1 MARTSIKKQTS
12 QTSQMSSVEQPV
24 SQVQEPIIVEEPVVV
39 EKVSKKVSKKTTK
52 KSESVSQTASV
63 EETVVPVQPT
73 EETEVL
79 PVSTSDALDMEQV
92 VSEQSNDFLS
102 KIQQLSMLVSTLKSD
117 FKLLEKKYQKDLKL
131 AQKIKNKKNRKTG
144 NRAPS
149 GFVKPT
155 RISDELADFLG
166 KEIGTE
172 MARTAVTR
180 EINEYIRNN
189 SLQDKNNGRKIIADP
204 KLTTLLKLKSE
215 DELTYF
221 NLQKYMSCH
230 FAKSEKAVLP
240 VQPHAEVSL

>member
-1 MARTSIKKQTS
+1 MARTSIKK

-24 SQVQEPIIVEEPVVV
+24 SQVQETVVVEQPVVV
-39 EKVSKKVSKKTTK
+39 EKITKKSSTKKTTK
-52 KSESVSQTASV
+52 KSESVSQQPVV
-63 EETVVPVQPT
+63 EETVVPVQTT

-79 PVSTSDALDMEQV
+79 PVSTSDILDMEQV

-204 KLTTLLKLKSE
+204 KLTTLLKLKSD

-230 FAKSEKAVLP
+230 FAKSEKTLSLLP
-240 VQPHAEVSL
+240 SQVPVEVSL

>member
-1 MARTSIKKQTS
+1 
-12 QTSQMSSVEQPV
+12 MSSVEQPV
-24 SQVQEPIIVEEPVVV
+24 SQVQEPVVVEEPVV
-39 EKVSKKVSKKTTK
+39 EKVSKKSSTK
-52 KSESVSQTASV
+52 KSSKKVEVVSQPAVV
-63 EETVVPVQPT
+63 EEPVVSLKT
-73 EETEVL
+73 SEETEVV
-79 PVSTSDALDMEQV
+79 PVSTSDILDMEQV

-166 KEIGTE
+166 KDIGTE

-204 KLTTLLKLKSE
+204 KLTTLLKLKSK

-230 FAKSEKAVLP
+230 FAKSEKTLA
-240 VQPHAEVSL
+240 VQPVVEASL

>member
-1 MARTSIKKQTS
+1 MARTSTKK
-12 QTSQMSSVEQPV
+12 QTSQMSSVEQPE
-24 SQVQEPIIVEEPVVV
+24 SQVQEPVIVEEPVV
-39 EKVSKKVSKKTTK
+39 EKVTKKSSTKKSSKKV
-52 KSESVSQTASV
+52 ESVSQPVVV
-63 EETVVPVQPT
+63 EEPVVSLQT
-73 EETEVL
+73 SEETEVL
-79 PVSTSDALDMEQV
+79 PLSTSDILDMEQV

-155 RISDELADFLG
+155 RISDELAEFLG
-166 KEIGTE
+166 KEVGTE

-180 EINEYIRNN
+180 EINEYIRNH

-204 KLTTLLKLKSE
+204 KLSTLLKLKSD

-230 FAKSEKAVLP
+230 FAKSEKTLSLQA
-240 VQPHAEVSL
+240 VQPQVQVSV

>member
-1 MARTSIKKQTS
+1 MARTSTKK
-12 QTSQMSSVEQPV
+12 QTSQMSSVEQPE
-24 SQVQEPIIVEEPVVV
+24 SQVQEPVIVEEPVV
-39 EKVSKKVSKKTTK
+39 EKVTKKSSTKKSSKKV
-52 KSESVSQTASV
+52 ESVSQPVVV
-63 EETVVPVQPT
+63 EEPVVSLQSS

-79 PVSTSDALDMEQV
+79 PLSTSDILDMEQV

-155 RISDELADFLG
+155 RISDELAEFLG
-166 KEIGTE
+166 KEVGTE

-180 EINEYIRNN
+180 EINEYIRNH

-204 KLTTLLKLKSE
+204 KLSTLLKLKSD

-230 FAKSEKAVLP
+230 FAKSEKTLSLQA
-240 VQPHAEVSL
+240 VQPQVQVSV

>member
-1 MARTSIKKQTS
+1 MARTSTKK

-24 SQVQEPIIVEEPVVV
+24 SQVQEPVIVEEPVV
-39 EKVSKKVSKKTTK
+39 EKVTKKSSTKKSSKKV
-52 KSESVSQTASV
+52 ESVSQPVVV
-63 EETVVPVQPT
+63 EEPVVSLQT
-73 EETEVL
+73 SEETEVL
-79 PVSTSDALDMEQV
+79 PLSTSDILDMEQV

-155 RISDELADFLG
+155 RISDELAEFLG
-166 KEIGTE
+166 KEVGTE

-180 EINEYIRNN
+180 EINEYIRNH

-204 KLTTLLKLKSE
+204 KLSTLLKLKSD

-230 FAKSEKAVLP
+230 FAKSEKTLSIQA
-240 VQPHAEVSL
+240 VQPQVQVSV